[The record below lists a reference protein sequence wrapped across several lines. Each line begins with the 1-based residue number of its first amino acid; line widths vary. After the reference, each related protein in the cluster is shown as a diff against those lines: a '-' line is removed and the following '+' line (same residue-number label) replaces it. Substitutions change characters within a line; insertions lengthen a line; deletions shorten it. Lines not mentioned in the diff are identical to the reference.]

1 MLVNN
6 FVAFSCFNKK
16 YTSQRN
22 TIKIE
27 RKKIPHLFIDIS
39 FYAEKFT
46 CMETIFFTQ
55 IYHGKCCH
63 HLSLDH
69 LKQLTIFLKLS
80 SWYFHVTAMQN
91 PKRGHFKGEIL
102 FKNSEFFMNI
112 KWFRK
117 MCCRNILGQSIEH
130 FFHLIWLTFMLPC
143 QKHNIIHL

>member
-1 MLVNN
+1 MFLTTNTHLKEIQLKLKGKKSHICSLTFHFML
-6 FVAFSCFNKK
+6 
-16 YTSQRN
+16 RN
-22 TIKIE
+22 SHVWK
-27 RKKIPHLFIDIS
+27 RF
-39 FYAEKFT
+39 
-46 CMETIFFTQ
+46 FFTQ
-55 IYHGKCCH
+55 IYNGKCCH

-117 MCCRNILGQSIEH
+117 MCCRNILGQSIEI

-143 QKHNIIHL
+143 QKHNINFLNLLLTW